1 MKQLA
6 LVILLVLLGGCSS
19 RKDGQNSHGT
29 HQETADP
36 HAGHHLNL
44 AGGMLMVKTDPAE
57 VKAGQR
63 ATLHLMI
70 HDADGTVIKDFDVV
84 HEKKVHLI
92 VVHDGL
98 DQFAHIHPDQI
109 DSAGNVTASFT
120 FPTGGKYR
128 LYADYKAVGKDSAV
142 AQAEV
147 EVAGVS
153 PPAAKLTPNV
163 PGKVAGDGLNANVS
177 VENDKESAVR
187 ISFAL
192 SDQGDKPVTDLQPY
206 LGAMGHLVVISA
218 DGSRYVHAHP
228 VEDKATA
235 GKVQFEADFPG
246 PGIYKGW
253 GQFQRAG
260 KVYVVPFVIQRR

>member
-6 LVILLVLLGGCSS
+6 LVILLAMLGGCTS
-19 RKDGQNSHGT
+19 RKDGQNSHGA

-36 HAGHHLNL
+36 HAHHMNL

-70 HDADGTVIKDFDVV
+70 HDADGAMIKDFDVV

-92 VVHDGL
+92 LVHDGL

-109 DSAGNVTASFT
+109 DSVGNITASFT

-147 EVAGVS
+147 EVVGVS

-163 PGKVAGDGLNANVS
+163 PSKVAGDGLNANVS
-177 VENDKESAVR
+177 VENDKDSAVR

-192 SDQGDKPVTDLQPY
+192 SDQADKPVTDLQPY

-228 VEDKATA
+228 VEDKATG

-260 KVYVVPFVIQRR
+260 KVYVVPFVIQRQ